1 MASLA
6 LDDQLCF
13 VLYSA
18 THAVTAAYRD
28 LLDDLGVTYPQYLV
42 LLALWDDEQHDEE
55 QAGSMSVKDI
65 SERLHLDS
73 GTLSPLIGRLEKNGL
88 VEKHRSRED
97 SRRVQVRL
105 TEAGRAQRSKAECIP
120 QTMVDRSHTA
130 PEHLAELRTAL
141 SRLTENLRA
150 GKF

>member
-13 VLYSA
+13 MLYSA
-18 THAVTAAYRD
+18 THAVTSAYRD

-42 LLALWDDEQHDEE
+42 LLALWDDEERT
-55 QAGSMSVKDI
+55 GPMSVKAI

-73 GTLSPLIGRLEKNGL
+73 GTVSPLIGRLEKNGL
-88 VEKHRSRED
+88 VEKHRSTED
-97 SRRVQVRL
+97 SRRVQIRL
-105 TEAGRAQRSKAECIP
+105 TEAGRGRRSKAECIP
-120 QTMVDRSHTA
+120 QTMVDRSQTA

-141 SRLTENLRA
+141 SLLAENLRA
-150 GKF
+150 GKD